1 MKIGFEIHQQL
12 ETRKLFCAC
21 PSLLREEDAD
31 FKIERRLRPTQSEL
45 GETDMA
51 AMLEFM
57 KGRSFVYEGYRN
69 TTCLVE
75 ADEEPPHSPND
86 EAVEIALQ
94 MAALLHARIVD
105 EIQFMRKLVIDGSN
119 TSGFQRTTI
128 VAMDGY
134 VETEGGRIGIPTIC
148 LEEEAAR
155 KIREDDRAVTYR
167 LDRLVIT
174 NQRMVWVN
182 WSSFFRKEEHELEFR
197 DIQDIHTREKGILS
211 YFRIFDYGL
220 FQVETA
226 ASSVTI
232 NFEDAPDPEGIKQF
246 IFDYCL
252 KKK

>member
-1 MKIGFEIHQQL
+1 MH
-12 ETRKLFCAC
+12 
-21 PSLLREEDAD
+21 LRESENIVRTIRRHLLPFFIDVFKILLAGTFFIVLIVWFGRSVSAD
-31 FKIERRLRPTQSEL
+31 FVI
-45 GETDMA
+45 
-51 AMLEFM
+51 
-57 KGRSFVYEGYRN
+57 
-69 TTCLVE
+69 
-75 ADEEPPHSPND
+75 
-86 EAVEIALQ
+86 IAL
-94 MAALLHARIVD
+94 IVVAG
-105 EIQFMRKLVIDGSN
+105 IC
-119 TSGFQRTTI
+119 GFAFTHLFI
-128 VAMDGY
+128 
-134 VETEGGRIGIPTIC
+134 
-148 LEEEAAR
+148 
-155 KIREDDRAVTYR
+155 TYR